1 MLTKKQY
8 ELLLYIDRHLKQT
21 GFSPSFEEMKDALNL
36 KSKSGI
42 HRLISALEERGFL
55 GRRHH
60 RARALEVL
68 KLPENIAGREAPAE
82 EIGQTFSPTVIR
94 GDFTPKIPGVRAAN
108 DATAIQLPL
117 YGRIAAGLPIEALR
131 DPTSYVDMPVHLL
144 GNGEHYALE
153 VAGDSMVEAGI
164 LDGDTVIIRKSEAA
178 ETGQIVVALVDDAEV
193 TLKRLRRRGNSI
205 ALEPCNVRHETRIFP
220 ADRVKV
226 QGRLV
231 ALLRQYLIVY
241 QSTSRNRKGTSAVA
255 ATGAPARVAGT
266 KRHCSTAF
274 TAAES
279 RAGKPLLAATETL
292 TGSPAGETATRS
304 NTRPCWPRRR
314 AFSG

>member
-1 MLTKKQY
+1 MLTRKQY

-21 GFSPSFEEMKDALNL
+21 GFSPSFEEMKEALKL

-55 GRRHH
+55 GRRRH

-68 KLPENIAGREAPAE
+68 RLPENLATRTAGEATTE
-82 EIGQTFSPTVIR
+82 DTGQSFSPNVIR
-94 GDFTPKIPGVRAAN
+94 GDFTARIPGVRAAN

-164 LDGDTVIIRKSEAA
+164 LDGDTVIIRKGEVA
-178 ETGQIVVALVDDAEV
+178 ETGQIVVALVDESEV
-193 TLKRLRRRGNSI
+193 TLKRIRKRGNSI

-231 ALLRQYLIVY
+231 ALLRSY
-241 QSTSRNRKGTSAVA
+241 
-255 ATGAPARVAGT
+255 
-266 KRHCSTAF
+266 
-274 TAAES
+274 
-279 RAGKPLLAATETL
+279 
-292 TGSPAGETATRS
+292 
-304 NTRPCWPRRR
+304 
-314 AFSG
+314 

>member
-1 MLTKKQY
+1 MLTRKQH
-8 ELLLYIDRHLKQT
+8 ELLTFIDRHLKQT
-21 GFSPSFEEMKDALNL
+21 GFSPSFEEMKEALQL

-55 GRRHH
+55 RRRRH
-60 RARALEVL
+60 RARALEVVRL
-68 KLPENIAGREAPAE
+68 AENMLPREEEASPAF
-82 EIGQTFSPTVIR
+82 QPNVIQ
-94 GDFTPKIPGVRAAN
+94 GDFTARIPGVRAAN
-108 DATAIQLPL
+108 DAAAIQLPL

-131 DPTSYVDMPVHLL
+131 DANSQIDVPLALL

-164 LDGDTVIIRKSEAA
+164 FDGDTVIIRRSDNADN
-178 ETGQIVVALVDDAEV
+178 GQIVVALVDENEV

-231 ALLRQYLIVY
+231 ALLRRY
-241 QSTSRNRKGTSAVA
+241 
-255 ATGAPARVAGT
+255 
-266 KRHCSTAF
+266 
-274 TAAES
+274 
-279 RAGKPLLAATETL
+279 
-292 TGSPAGETATRS
+292 
-304 NTRPCWPRRR
+304 
-314 AFSG
+314 